1 MLTVVALA
9 AVAVSARF
17 SDGPIS
23 VFPGGPLVSGVPTKY
38 GTVEWDRVDPIR
50 ELELQLENPPRSR
63 ITRFLVYEG
72 APYIPCAFCTNRLL
86 KRWPRELQQDDR
98 VILRVD
104 GCSSRAGPGT
114 YPMTRP
120 NTWQRGVLT
129 RSSSPRVREH

>member
-1 MLTVVALA
+1 M
-9 AVAVSARF
+9 SR
-17 SDGPIS
+17 
-23 VFPGGPLVSGVPTKY
+23 VPTEY
-38 GTVEWDRVDPIR
+38 GAVDWDRVDPIR

-104 GCSSRAGPGT
+104 GMLSEGRA
-114 YPMTRP
+114 RRIP
-120 NTWQRGVLT
+120 N
-129 RSSSPRVREH
+129 